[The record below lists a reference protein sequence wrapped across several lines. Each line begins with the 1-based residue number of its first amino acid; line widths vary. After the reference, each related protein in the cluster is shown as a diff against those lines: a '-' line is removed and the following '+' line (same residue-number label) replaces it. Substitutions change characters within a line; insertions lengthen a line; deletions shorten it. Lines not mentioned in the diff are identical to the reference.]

1 LIAGTD
7 PPHRKK
13 VKRALVLSGGAARGA
28 FQVGVF
34 LYLEERGWRPDLIC
48 GSSIGAIHAAAVGAG
63 LSADSLARLWR
74 SARRQRIRAFEFT
87 PMLRRFFSPREPFSI
102 SGIESI
108 RRTLL
113 EQIDFSRL
121 AGSQTAVAIA
131 AVDLATAKT
140 VFFTNEE
147 ITVDHVLA
155 SAAAPVFFPWKTAGK
170 RRYFDGGLMANS
182 PILPALARGAEE
194 IAVVLLSP
202 VSARALPPP
211 LSFFKVI
218 ETAFEMML
226 AGPFQASIDAYRAAG
241 GRLPDIR
248 VIAPPRMLGL
258 ASLANYSRK
267 QVDRLIAEG
276 YDAARQVMGD

>member
-1 LIAGTD
+1 MIAGTD

-13 VKRALVLSGGAARGA
+13 EKRALVLSGGAARGA
-28 FQVGVF
+28 FQVGVL
-34 LYLEERGWRPDLIC
+34 LYLEECGWRPDLIC

-74 SARRQRIRAFEFT
+74 SARQQRIRTFEFA
-87 PMLRRFFSPREPFSI
+87 PMMHRLFSPREPFSI

-140 VFFTNEE
+140 VYFTNEE

-155 SAAAPVFFPWKTAGK
+155 SAAAPVFFPWRTVDG
-170 RRYFDGGLMANS
+170 RRYFDGGLMANT
-182 PILPALARGAEE
+182 PILPALARSAEQ

-211 LSFFKVI
+211 LSFFKII

-226 AGPFQASIDAYRAAG
+226 AGPFQAALDAYRAAG
-241 GRLPDIR
+241 ARLPDIR

-258 ASLANYSRK
+258 LSLADYSRR
-267 QVDRLIAEG
+267 QVDRLIGEG
-276 YDAARQVMGD
+276 YDAARQVMEG